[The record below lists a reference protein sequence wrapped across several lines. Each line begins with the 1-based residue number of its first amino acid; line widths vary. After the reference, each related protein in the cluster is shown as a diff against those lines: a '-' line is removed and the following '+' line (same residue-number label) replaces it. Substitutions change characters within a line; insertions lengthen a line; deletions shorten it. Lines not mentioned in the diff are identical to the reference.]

1 MRAGQ
6 LIASIAAL
14 AVGVTVATLTARD
27 DPLPVRVFDATRL
40 IGTQVPNVQLRTLAG
55 DSVSLESVRAGK
67 PTLLIVTKASD
78 GASCAQFAFEVRLLR
93 RKLPEMMIVL
103 VGSGPGA
110 AEFRRYFADERVQ
123 QFAFL
128 DPERALAV
136 ALELRSEPTVLFL
149 DRDGNVLLVDSRS
162 PGRSAQFPIGRVLP
176 GLSESLVSLR
186 P

>member
-1 MRAGQ
+1 MRARQ

-14 AVGVTVATLTARD
+14 AIGVAVAKLMSPD
-27 DPLPVRVFDATRL
+27 DPSPVTVFDATRL
-40 IGTQVPNVQLRTLAG
+40 IGTQVPNVQLRTLSG
-55 DSVSLESVRAGK
+55 DRVSLESVRAGK

-78 GASCAQFAFEVRLLR
+78 GASCAQFAFEVRLLQ
-93 RKLPEMMIVL
+93 RKLPELAILL

-110 AEFRRYFADERVQ
+110 ADFREYFAEERVQ

-128 DPERALAV
+128 DTERALAA

>member
-1 MRAGQ
+1 MRVGQ
-6 LIASIAAL
+6 VVASIVA
-14 AVGVTVATLTARD
+14 VATGIAVANLPSRGAPSPTAST
-27 DPLPVRVFDATRL
+27 DPTRL

-55 DSVSLESVRAGK
+55 DRVSLDSARAGK

-78 GASCAQFAFEVRLLR
+78 GASCASFAFEVRLLR
-93 RKLPEMMIVL
+93 RKLPEMTILL
-103 VGSGPGA
+103 VGSGPE
-110 AEFRRYFADERVQ
+110 AEAFRSYFAEERVQ
-123 QFAFL
+123 QFALL
-128 DPERALAV
+128 DSERALAT
-136 ALELRSEPTVLFL
+136 ALELRSEPTVLLL

>member
-6 LIASIAAL
+6 VIASVVAVAIGVAAANL
-14 AVGVTVATLTARD
+14 VLRD
-27 DPLPVRVFDATRL
+27 DPPPVRVFDAMHL
-40 IGTQVPNVQLRTLAG
+40 IGTQVPNLFLRTLAD

-78 GASCAQFAFEVRLLR
+78 GASCAQFAFEVRLLQ
-93 RKLPEMMIVL
+93 RKLPELKILL

-110 AEFRRYFADERVQ
+110 EEFRTYFADERVQ
-123 QFAFL
+123 QYAFL
-128 DPERALAV
+128 DPERALAS
-136 ALELRSEPTVLFL
+136 ALELRSEPTVLLL
-149 DRDGNVLLVDSRS
+149 DRDGNVLFVDSRS

-176 GLSESLVSLR
+176 GLSESLLPLR

>member
-1 MRAGQ
+1 MRVGSV
-6 LIASIAAL
+6 IASIAAI
-14 AVGVTVATLTARD
+14 AVGIALAQLVSRD
-27 DPLPVRVFDATRL
+27 DPPPVRVFDATRL

-55 DSVSLESVRAGK
+55 DSVGLEAVRAGK

-93 RKLPEMMIVL
+93 RKLPEMAIL
-103 VGSGPGA
+103 LIGSGPGA
-110 AEFRRYFADERVQ
+110 AEFREYFAEERVQ
-123 QFAFL
+123 RFAFL
-128 DPERALAV
+128 DPERALAT
-136 ALELRSEPTVLFL
+136 ALELQSEPTVLFL